1 MTSPPKLTDRRAL
14 RRNRA
19 RARNRARNRA
29 GDAAL
34 FLQRLA
40 LDEVEDRLKMVNRS
54 FTEPAIV
61 TDFPQIWR
69 KLLPEARILPDD
81 EVLELSPGAH
91 DLVIHAMGLHWADD
105 PVGVLIQCARALRP
119 DGLFLGVSLGG
130 ETLAGLRAALARA
143 ESEIAGGL
151 SPRVLPMAEIRDL
164 GAALQ
169 RAGLAL
175 PVADSLKQQ
184 VSYADMYALMRDLR
198 AMGEANAMADRL
210 RRPTRRAVFA
220 RAADIYA
227 RENPAEGG
235 RVLARFE
242 LIFLAGWAP
251 HESQQKPLRP
261 GSAEISLAEALKN
274 ADKPH

>member
-1 MTSPPKLTDRRAL
+1 MTAPDQPPRLTDRRAL
-14 RRNRA
+14 RRNRV
-19 RARNRARNRA
+19 RAQ
-29 GDAAL
+29 DEAL

-40 LDEVEDRLKMVNRS
+40 LDEVEDRLRMVNRS

-69 KLLPEARILPDD
+69 KLLPEARIVADE
-81 EVLELSPGAH
+81 EVLDLSPGAH
-91 DLVIHAMGLHWADD
+91 DLVIHAMGLHWAND

-119 DGLFLGVSLGG
+119 DGLFLGASIGG
-130 ETLAGLRAALARA
+130 ETLAGLRTALAQA
-143 ESEIAGGL
+143 ESEISGGMA
-151 SPRVLPMAEIRDL
+151 PRVLPMAEIRDL

-210 RRPTRRAVFA
+210 RRPTRPAVFA

-227 RENPAEGG
+227 RENPAQGG

-261 GSAEISLAEALKN
+261 GSAEISLTEALKN